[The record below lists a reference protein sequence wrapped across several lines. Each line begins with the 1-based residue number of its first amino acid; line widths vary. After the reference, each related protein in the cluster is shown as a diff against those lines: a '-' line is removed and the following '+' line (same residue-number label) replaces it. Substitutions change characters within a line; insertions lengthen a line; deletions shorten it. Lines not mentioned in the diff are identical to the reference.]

1 MLYHLAPARP
11 FILRLDWIKWIRF
24 SCDTIGQIESID
36 RVTEMLGSRGIKPYR
51 LFIYVLV
58 RKDLDEAD
66 YRVQRLKRHK
76 GIHLYAQAERNEG
89 LGIRPNKAQL
99 EFTNRYIYGNLY
111 RKETWKEYLDKRP
124 WIMQR
129 LERDTDCTN

>member
-1 MLYHLAPARP
+1 MLER
-11 FILRLDWIKWIRF
+11 
-24 SCDTIGQIESID
+24 
-36 RVTEMLGSRGIKPYR
+36 RGIKPYR

-66 YRVQRLKRHK
+66 YRVQQLKKHK

-111 RKETWKEYLDKRP
+111 RKETWKEYLSKRP
-124 WIMQR
+124 WVRQR
-129 LERDTDCTN
+129 LEVAENERNEADTAKHLGNGL